1 MATASRT
8 HGAAH
13 KARRVQRPRKAT
25 VPHMAPTVVHQTT
38 ESAAP
43 TEYTP
48 VNAALAQRLSGLAR
62 LAQTQD
68 PLRDDDRAKS
78 QPAHVAGS
86 AALPT
91 SEHAAA
97 FTDPFS
103 FWTQWMSAWAPST
116 AGPTAGPSTPL
127 ASTFVASTFGTKV
140 PTVSISP
147 DALLDLQRD
156 YISRLTSL
164 WTDFVERPE
173 TVSAPI
179 EDARFADKAWQA
191 NPLASLT
198 ARNYLL
204 NAEFLNRMAERVDAD
219 DKTRRRVQFAVQ
231 QWVDAAAPSNFY
243 ALNPKAQ
250 QLALET
256 KGESLKAGLD
266 NLIKDV
272 AKGKISQSDETA
284 FEVGRNVATT
294 PGQVVYENALIQ
306 LIQYTPLTPK
316 VRARPLVI
324 VPPCINKFYVLDLQ
338 PENSLVRF
346 AVEQGHTVFMV
357 SWKNAHEAESKMT
370 WDDYVERG
378 PIAALK
384 VAQDITGADK
394 LNVLGFCV
402 GGTLL
407 VNALAV
413 LAARGQDQVA
423 SLTLLTA
430 LLDFT
435 NAGVLDIFID
445 EHHVRMRE
453 QTIGSGGLMP
463 GKDLANTFSSLRP
476 NDLVWNYVVSN
487 YLEGR
492 APRAFDLLYWN
503 GDSTNLPGPMYAWY
517 LRNTYLENNLMVP
530 GKLKVCGTRV
540 NLGRI
545 KVPAYVFAAREDHI
559 VPWKAAFASAHCLP
573 GTGEGSIQFVL
584 GASGHIAGTVNAAS
598 KNKRSF
604 WICEPPVLP
613 EDPETWLASAREVPG
628 SWWRHWAPWLATH
641 SGPWVPAPKSLG
653 SSHYRPIEP
662 APGRYVKEKA

>member
-8 HGAAH
+8 QSAAH
-13 KARRVQRPRKAT
+13 KARRTRRLKGTTSKSARTAIKVAPPAHAP
-25 VPHMAPTVVHQTT
+25 VDMAVV
-38 ESAAP
+38 
-43 TEYTP
+43 
-48 VNAALAQRLSGLAR
+48 QRLSGLAR

-68 PLRDDDRAKS
+68 PLRDDDKSPRA
-78 QPAHVAGS
+78 VA
-86 AALPT
+86 ATVPT
-91 SEHAAA
+91 APPAAA
-97 FTDPFS
+97 PAATPAAAMTDPFS
-103 FWTQWMSAWAPST
+103 FWTQWMSVWAPPAAAPQPGT
-116 AGPTAGPSTPL
+116 LPPTLAPS
-127 ASTFVASTFGTKV
+127 FGSGV
-140 PTVSISP
+140 PAVSISP

-156 YISRLTSL
+156 YMSRLTSL
-164 WTDFVERPE
+164 WTDFVEHPE
-173 TVSAPI
+173 AVSAPI

-204 NAEFLNRMAERVDAD
+204 NAEFLSRMAERIDAD

-294 PGQVVYENALIQ
+294 PGQVVFENALIQ

-316 VRARPLVI
+316 VRARPLLI

-346 AVEQGHTVFMV
+346 GVEQGNTVFMV

-370 WDDYVERG
+370 WDDYVELG
-378 PIAALK
+378 PIAALN
-384 VAQDITGADK
+384 VAQEITGADK
-394 LNVLGFCV
+394 VNVLGFCV

-407 VNALAV
+407 STALAV
-413 LAARGQDQVA
+413 LAARGKEPAA

-445 EHHVRMRE
+445 ERHVRMRE
-453 QTIGSGGLMP
+453 QAMGAGGLMP

-503 GDSTNLPGPMYAWY
+503 GDSTNLAGPMYAWY
-517 LRNTYLENNLMVP
+517 LRNTYLENSLMVP
-530 GKLKVCGTRV
+530 GKLKVCGAKV
-540 NLGRI
+540 NLGRV

-559 VPWKAAFASAHCLP
+559 VPWEAAFASAHCLP
-573 GTGEGSIQFVL
+573 GKGEGSVEFVL
-584 GASGHIAGTVNAAS
+584 GASGHIAGTVNPAS

-604 WICEPPVLP
+604 WVSKPSALP
-613 EDPETWLASAREVPG
+613 DDAETWLSSAQEMPG
-628 SWWRHWAPWLATH
+628 SWWRHWDAWLAKQG
-641 SGPWVPAPKSLG
+641 GPMVPAPKHLG
-653 SSHYRPIEP
+653 SSSYRPIEP